1 MIQPQHAV
9 VSSRPALNVNEV
21 LNSIVPSIFPVAYVA
36 TEAKRHVNM
45 HAIED
50 AAVLYGLLGVAHA
63 TVAPTGGQD
72 RHAHDA
78 TLFKHKTLVQ
88 IQQDLRK
95 GGAVKATTAY
105 AVALLVRMEVSS
117 PLRLFHCSVH
127 TLTTFGG

>member
-1 MIQPQHAV
+1 MQSRHAV
-9 VSSRPALNVNEV
+9 VSWWIKLSAGPV

-63 TVAPTGGQD
+63 TVAPTGNED

-105 AVALLVRMEVSS
+105 AVALLVRMEASRC
-117 PLRLFHCSVH
+117 P
-127 TLTTFGG
+127 